1 MIAYIITCLKADS
14 DNNCGYSN
22 YFDKL
27 KNLSMIRLEEK
38 AGMVDST
45 PFTRTGALS
54 EAAIISATDDARG

>member
-27 KNLSMIRLEEK
+27 KNLSMIKRNWSIGRRFNRLCLQ
-38 AGMVDST
+38 
-45 PFTRTGALS
+45 RIRWS
-54 EAAIISATDDARG
+54 ENGT

>member
-27 KNLSMIRLEEK
+27 KNLSMIRLEEEELEYWK
-38 AGMVDST
+38 EIQQTVPTVYQMV
-45 PFTRTGALS
+45 RKWNL
-54 EAAIISATDDARG
+54 E

>member
-27 KNLSMIRLEEK
+27 KNLSMIRLEEEK
-38 AGMVDST
+38 RS
-45 PFTRTGALS
+45 LS
-54 EAAIISATDDARG
+54 IGRSFNRLCLQHIRWSENGT

>member
-27 KNLSMIRLEEK
+27 KNLSMIRLEEEELK
-38 AGMVDST
+38 YWKEIQQTVPTVYQMV
-45 PFTRTGALS
+45 RKWNL
-54 EAAIISATDDARG
+54 E

>member
-27 KNLSMIRLEEK
+27 KNLSMIRLEEEELEYWK
-38 AGMVDST
+38 EIQQTVPTAYQMV
-45 PFTRTGALS
+45 RKWNL
-54 EAAIISATDDARG
+54 E